1 VVNPDEILG
10 PFGLAMAKQI
20 ARELHALRAGNSD
33 GWVDQHSSEL
43 APRVHCRVV
52 RRRMQEGLLDATIVR
67 RDGKRAYLL
76 SPDALREEVVGKS
89 RPGVK
94 SCAERDT
101 VSDEPVT
108 GVRDRLLRKLGRA

>member
-1 VVNPDEILG
+1 MVNPDEILG

-20 ARELHALRAGNSD
+20 ARELHALRAANSD

-52 RRRMQEGLLDATIVR
+52 RQRMAEGRLDATIVR

-76 SPDALREEVVGKS
+76 TPDALREEVVGKP

-94 SCAERDT
+94 RCVALRE
-101 VSDEPVT
+101 VAQHPVT
-108 GVRDRLLRKLGRA
+108 AVVERINRRLGRA